1 MSLITCIQDQSEY
14 YRKLT
19 KELEVESRVRTE
31 LNEIRRQSDD
41 IALLVDVKQKQV
53 IDLEKQF
60 KKEYEDVRKL
70 RHLSFKS
77 AAATLSG
84 KKKELTAKEEAS
96 YQLAFENEQ
105 RVKRELENLKVQLN
119 DLEMK
124 ERELKNQ
131 SNKFHDSR
139 AQFDAL
145 LEQIFEFEDPT
156 FPQNT
161 QIKAEIKNYEGQRQ
175 LAKKDEG
182 RFTNAEDQLI
192 KSSLGIKKTMH
203 ILGKTVNYEPF
214 DIFGT
219 PLLEEEQ
226 IRNVEVCK
234 KKMWD
239 IQRLLNAVRTILPEI
254 PHPQTLD
261 VITNNPLLYSQP
273 SWNYFDQAWKVR
285 AVQCLGQMNAVHQNV
300 LNSINWVTQYKK
312 YAREATNRLATAIET
327 TKSRLETERRQTI
340 ESILGGN
347 PNGFHAIGID
357 HELDPP
363 PPVYEA
369 PSTDDSSQKYEVP
382 LPAIPSY
389 MSLPN
394 QDSPVASHY
403 TENGVENS
411 QAINEATN
419 SSNPFNRTQKP
430 ANPNN
435 PFMYKS

>member
-19 KELEVESRVRTE
+19 KELEVEGRVRTE

-41 IALLVDVKQKQV
+41 IALLVDIKQKQV
-53 IDLEKQF
+53 IDLEKQS

-84 KKKELTAKEEAS
+84 KKKELTAKEEAG

-119 DLEMK
+119 GLEMK
-124 ERELKNQ
+124 KRELKNQ
-131 SNKFHDSR
+131 SNKFQDSR

-145 LEQIFEFEDPT
+145 LEQ
-156 FPQNT
+156 
-161 QIKAEIKNYEGQRQ
+161 AR
-175 LAKKDEG
+175 KDEG
-182 RFTNAEDQLI
+182 RFSNAEDQLV
-192 KSSLGIKKTMH
+192 KSSLGIKKIIQ

-226 IRNVEVCK
+226 IRSVEVCK

-327 TKSRLETERRQTI
+327 AKSRLEAERRHTI
-340 ESILGGN
+340 ESILSGN
-347 PNGFHAIGID
+347 PNGFDAMGID
-357 HELDPP
+357 HELNPP

-369 PSTDDSSQKYEVP
+369 PSTDNSSQKHEAP

-389 MSLPN
+389 MSLSN
-394 QDSPVASHY
+394 QDSPVASHH
-403 TENGVENS
+403 TENGAENS
-411 QAINEATN
+411 QMINGATS
-419 SSNPFNRTQKP
+419 SSNPFNRTQKS

-435 PFMYKS
+435 PFIYKS